1 MLSKLAVAA
10 GPCESDASGAPLPK
24 GLAHHEARALA
35 AAGHDK
41 HGSTAGTTKHR
52 H

>member
-24 GLAHHEARALA
+24 GRAHLEARALA
-35 AAGHDK
+35 AAGHNK
-41 HGSTAGTTKHR
+41 YGGTAGTTKRR